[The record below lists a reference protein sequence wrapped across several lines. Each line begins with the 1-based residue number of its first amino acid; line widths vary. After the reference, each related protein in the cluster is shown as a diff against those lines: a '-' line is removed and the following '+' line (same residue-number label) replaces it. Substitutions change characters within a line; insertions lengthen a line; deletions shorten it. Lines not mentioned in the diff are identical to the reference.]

1 MLPSRLPRRH
11 APHSVH
17 PRRVAPELQH
27 RAGHPP
33 ADLVCWSAMS
43 APPSTA
49 DMPAAGTK
57 VAFGSKPAARVR
69 APSVWRVPLS
79 CPPIQAAGAD
89 LLCLLG
95 KPFSV
100 AAAG

>member
-33 ADLVCWSAMS
+33 ERPGDDVSWLNASLREAGCDAADFLDR
-43 APPSTA
+43 PS
-49 DMPAAGTK
+49 DDLR
-57 VAFGSKPAARVR
+57 RVR
-69 APSVWRVPLS
+69 VRLIRVFGGG
-79 CPPIQAAGAD
+79 GA
-89 LLCLLG
+89 LARHRM
-95 KPFSV
+95 V
-100 AAAG
+100 ASMAKASIASET